1 STRRAMRQAAP
12 GPVMVVRP
20 ESHDCPRGSDPPLS
34 HTRHSGNDK
43 ATIGGISARVEASGP
58 SICSAGVAA
67 HPGSLPTNRERTPTM
82 GTIIAWI
89 IVGGLAGWIASMIMG
104 KNAQMGLIANIV
116 SGVVGAF
123 VVGWIV
129 SFFTSGDGGA
139 MPDAFSIWGVVA
151 SIVGACL
158 VIFVVSAIKGRGR
171 SKV

>member
-82 GTIIAWI
+82 GTIIA
-89 IVGGLAGWIASMIMG
+89 
-104 KNAQMGLIANIV
+104 LIIV
-116 SGVVGAF
+116 SGLAAR
-123 VVGWIV
+123 I
-129 SFFTSGDGGA
+129 A
-139 MPDAFSIWGVVA
+139 Y
-151 SIVGACL
+151 
-158 VIFVVSAIKGRGR
+158 IFMRQQLRMALI
-171 SKV
+171 